1 LIEELG
7 VVGSMDQELL
17 DLLSA
22 RKGHFRLES
31 GHHGG
36 LWLDLDPLFVMPTRI
51 QPFVEALAERLKRH
65 DIEAVCGPLVG
76 GAFLA
81 QTVAALLDI
90 EFYYAQRFVPAMRDA
105 GKLYPVEYRIPD
117 GVGDMVRGKTVAVV
131 DDAISA
137 GSAVRGTL
145 SALEANGAKPVAMG
159 ALLVLGTQA
168 ERFCRE
174 HGLALEYIARLP
186 YEIWLPTE
194 CPLCASGVALE
205 DIGAP

>member
-1 LIEELG
+1 
-7 VVGSMDQELL
+7 MDQELL
-17 DLLSA
+17 NLLSA

-36 LWLDLDPLFVMPTRI
+36 LWLDLDPLFVVPARI
-51 QPFVEALAERLKRH
+51 KPFVRALAERLKRH
-65 DIEAVCGPLVG
+65 DIQAVCGPLVG

-81 QTVAALLDI
+81 QSVASLLDV
-90 EFYYAQRFVPAMRDA
+90 EFYYAQRFVPAVRDLA
-105 GKLYPVEYRIPD
+105 TLYSVEYRIP
-117 GVGDMVRGKTVAVV
+117 GGAGNMVRGKTVAVV

-145 SALEANGAKPVAMG
+145 AALEANGAKPVAMA

-168 ERFCRE
+168 ERFCQE
-174 HGLALEYIARLP
+174 HGLALEYIAQLP

-194 CPLCASGVALE
+194 CPLCASGVVLE
-205 DIGAP
+205 DVE